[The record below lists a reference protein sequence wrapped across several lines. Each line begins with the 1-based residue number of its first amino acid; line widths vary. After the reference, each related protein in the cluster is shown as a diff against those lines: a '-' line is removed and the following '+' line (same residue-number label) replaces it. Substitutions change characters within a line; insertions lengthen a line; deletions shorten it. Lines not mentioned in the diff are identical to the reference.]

1 MANTEV
7 LNETQDYWL
16 SLFLI
21 RARYIPDHAGV
32 GDTLGGGPD
41 PVFDLALGPD
51 MSKPTIKDLEVG
63 TRFEVAV
70 KPNGFDSPASAGD
83 TWIRGSKVKSG
94 SWGYYDESV
103 DCWNE
108 TKHYSRNLDSDR
120 EARIL

>member
-1 MANTEV
+1 
-7 LNETQDYWL
+7 
-16 SLFLI
+16 
-21 RARYIPDHAGV
+21 
-32 GDTLGGGPD
+32 
-41 PVFDLALGPD
+41 
-51 MSKPTIKDLEVG
+51 MSKPTIKDLEAG
-63 TRFEVAV
+63 TRFEMAV